1 MSTLD
6 FIPSQVRNYV
16 LLQDAGAHRHT
27 SAIFISN
34 EVITDGR
41 QSDFSRVL
49 ICIFYIIPRLL
60 QVFKVEL

>member
-16 LLQDAGAHRHT
+16 LLQDAGAYRHT
-27 SAIFISN
+27 SATFISN

-41 QSDFSRVL
+41 QSDFSRE
-49 ICIFYIIPRLL
+49 F
-60 QVFKVEL
+60 